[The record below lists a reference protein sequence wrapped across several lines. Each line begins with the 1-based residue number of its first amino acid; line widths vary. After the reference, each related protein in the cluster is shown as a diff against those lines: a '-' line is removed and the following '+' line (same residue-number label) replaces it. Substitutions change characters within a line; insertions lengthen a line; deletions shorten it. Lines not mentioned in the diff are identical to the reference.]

1 MQAVYVILAILILI
15 ILIRLLFRKVFNL
28 PRYKGRLITENAGYD
43 NLMPE
48 ERFWQLIEQTRLNG
62 NKNYAWQ
69 CDYLIEQ
76 LNSLTTEE
84 IVQFDRTFETLMAR
98 SYSFKLWEPV
108 YSLNG
113 GMSDDGFEYFREWL
127 IAQGKDRFYWTLKYP
142 RLLFLIGVKEIIE
155 NYEGFG
161 GCALQAY
168 ENTTGRHFERDND
181 IQYIDPG
188 KKFNENLAV
197 FKYPELALLAW

>member
-1 MQAVYVILAILILI
+1 MQAVYVILAICIII
-15 ILIRLLFRKVFNL
+15 ILIRLFFRKVFNL
-28 PRYKGRLITENAGYD
+28 PRYMGKLITENTVYG

-48 ERFWQLIEQTRLNG
+48 ERFWQIIELTRLNG

-69 CDYLIEQ
+69 CHYLIEQ

-84 IVQFDRTFETLMAR
+84 IIQFDRTFETLMAR
-98 SYSFKLWEPV
+98 SYTFKLWEPV

-161 GCALQAY
+161 GCALHAY
-168 ENTTGRHFERDND
+168 ENKTGRFLERNAD
-181 IQYIDPG
+181 IHYIDPG